1 MTKLTRPDRIALLLG
16 VLALLCGTYNWLS
29 GWAALAV
36 AGLCAIF
43 VVVTK

>member
-1 MTKLTRPDRIALLLG
+1 MTKLTKPDRIALLLG
-16 VLALLCGTYNWLS
+16 ILALLCGVSQALS
-29 GWAALAV
+29 WWAALAV